1 MKDQT
6 PARWGLSADVS
17 QSRAICSAYAWGA
30 LVFRQLYAGIDDVEM
45 DAVQR
50 MIQYRAAED
59 GKATAEFRAIDADL
73 AGAASAAGDQMMT

>member
-17 QSRAICSAYAWGA
+17 HFRAICSAYAWGA

-45 DAVQR
+45 DV
-50 MIQYRAAED
+50 
-59 GKATAEFRAIDADL
+59 
-73 AGAASAAGDQMMT
+73 AAGCSA